1 MREEERLAVLE
12 EENQKLKGENDK
24 LLDIIVQMRLT
35 LNRLIDRYVVTDHG
49 N

>member
-35 LNRLIDRYVVTDHG
+35 LNRLIDRYVVNDHG